1 MIALESLDR
10 QIADV
15 QAELKHPTTSIEE
28 ARGAQTVVGSPS
40 VRENGD
46 RRWHMAEAWRAI
58 DESKPGNMRQPLTN
72 VTVAIWCKSYSDQ
85 FGNSQRSTVTDG
97 WSCGKGTVWSE
108 WQGNKRWWKTQQL
121 NTACMFEMWKH
132 GAHVRKLS
140 PL

>member
-72 VTVAIWCKSYSDQ
+72 VTVARFWTTRSRLERSYSD
-85 FGNSQRSTVTDG
+85 
-97 WSCGKGTVWSE
+97 C
-108 WQGNKRWWKTQQL
+108 L
-121 NTACMFEMWKH
+121 NH
-132 GAHVRKLS
+132 S
-140 PL
+140 